1 MKAWP
6 VMRQMGV
13 PTRKGGESCQRALRP
28 LITGAIEAFHG
39 RCRECK
45 GFPWA
50 FVSLGLPYASVES
63 ACAGAH
69 VGDSIT
75 ITHYLATSRLLG
87 LLLDHGG
94 ECPFS
99 AQRRGERD
107 IIRLVGA

>member
-13 PTRKGGESCQRALRP
+13 PDSEGRRELPEALRP

-39 RCRECK
+39 WCREGK

-75 ITHYLATSRLLG
+75 ITHYLATSRLLR
-87 LLLDHGG
+87 LLLDHG
-94 ECPFS
+94 ENVHF
-99 AQRRGERD
+99 QD
-107 IIRLVGA
+107 IDGRTSLH